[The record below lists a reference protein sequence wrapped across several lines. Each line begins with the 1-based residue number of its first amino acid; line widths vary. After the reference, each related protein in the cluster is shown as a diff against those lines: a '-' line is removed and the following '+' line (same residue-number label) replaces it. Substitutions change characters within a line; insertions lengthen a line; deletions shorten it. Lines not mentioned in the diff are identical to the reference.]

1 MAKKDLYYNNNE
13 STKQIITEVE
23 LDEHNTSDDAH
34 KEKFD
39 KYTLHTPTG
48 IWDAVYQL
56 GPNYRFTDQSTKGF
70 AKLGLFASVYDA
82 KDVFEYQ
89 PSQFGTLLNL
99 PTNIKDSNFIT
110 VTQLW
115 FDQSGDL
122 FIRTGTVNNPINKLQ
137 FTKVTLMTD
146 VFNKYG
152 TEFPA
157 TNLIPGMLFY
167 RTDENKLYAYIP
179 SDSGSSWKVVFDLN
193 KNANIADGLS
203 HAWYKLDN
211 STNDTSIP
219 KLAESENMNTYITP
233 GVYSC
238 ISGQVASTLVNKP
251 SGVNSNFRLIVEENT
266 PGYGVQ
272 KVFTNNPCKIFIRG
286 FNTTG
291 NRTTFTDW
299 KTLVSN
305 TDTILSADTAN
316 RDSAG
321 NVIKDTYVKKSGDTM
336 TGGITFSKSATGNN
350 YVGPGEGDVSDA
362 VVANQSNLA
371 INGWQTVGIRKS
383 SSDPYTISMNARTGD
398 IHTKGKI
405 TGDSTATFTGAVTA
419 PTFNGHATEASK
431 VSVTTADESNTVLV
445 ESTRTDGHMGC
456 RIATVGTISNA
467 SFGHPTQTET
477 YDLIFQA
484 NCDPLTSGFRDPAFI
499 IEQCSDNYS
508 KVGNK
513 VVLLGHDHN
522 TSFPGVLTAA
532 RVVNAQYNDYAE
544 FFERGEETEAGDIIA
559 LDLSSDEERYVK
571 ATPRN
576 RVIVGIHS
584 DEYAHIIGGEK
595 DKTLE
600 ENLKNFIPVALA
612 GRVHVKV
619 SGVVYKG
626 DRIVISNGM
635 PGIGIAL
642 TNNSTS
648 TKQVIGIALENKY
661 NLGIGKIRLLL
672 K

>member
-137 FTKVTLMTD
+137 FTKVTLVTD

-179 SDSGSSWKVVFDLN
+179 SDSGSSWKAIFDLN
-193 KNANIADGLS
+193 KSSNIADGLA

-211 STNDTSIP
+211 STIDTSIP
-219 KLAESENMNTYITP
+219 KLAASENMNTYVKP

-238 ISGQVASTLVNKP
+238 VSGQIASTLVNKP

-272 KVFTNNPCKIFIRG
+272 KVFTNNPCKMYIRG

-299 KTLVSN
+299 KAILSD
-305 TDTILSADTAN
+305 TDTILSANTAN

-321 NVIKDTYVKKSGDTM
+321 NVIKDTYVKKAGDTM

-350 YVGPGEGDVSDA
+350 YVGPGEGNVNDA

-371 INGWQTVGIRKS
+371 INGWRTVGVRQS
-383 SSDPYTISMNARTGD
+383 SSEPYTISMNARTGD

-419 PTFNGHATEASK
+419 PTFNGHATSASK
-431 VSVTTADESNTVLV
+431 VSVTDVNQNTVLMQ
-445 ESTRTDGHMGC
+445 STQADGDGC
-456 RIATVGTISNA
+456 RVVIGRPNNCNLYFQLNNSKSSGSTQA
-467 SFGHPTQTET
+467 SFI
-477 YDLIFQA
+477 L
-484 NCDPLTSGFRDPAFI
+484 
-499 IEQCSDNYS
+499 EQYYNNYGTLQS
-508 KVGNK
+508 KA
-513 VVLLGHDHN
+513 VLLGGDHN

-571 ATPRN
+571 ATPKN

-595 DKTLE
+595 GKTLE

-648 TKQVIGIALENKY
+648 NKQVIGIALENKY

>member
-82 KDVFEYQ
+82 KDAFEYQ

-99 PTNIKDSNFIT
+99 PTTIKDSNFIT

-179 SDSGSSWKVVFDLN
+179 SDSGSSWKVIFDLN
-193 KNANIADGLS
+193 KSSNIADGLS
-203 HAWYKLDN
+203 HAWYKLEN
-211 STNDTSIP
+211 STIDTSIP
-219 KLAESENMNTYITP
+219 KLAASENMNTYIKP

-238 ISGQVASTLVNKP
+238 VSGQIASTLVNKP

-272 KVFTNNPCKIFIRG
+272 KVFTNNPCKIFVRG
-286 FNTTG
+286 FNAAG
-291 NRTTFTDW
+291 NSTTFTDW
-299 KTLVSN
+299 RTLVSN

-371 INGWQTVGIRKS
+371 INGWQTVGVRQS
-383 SSDPYTISMNARTGD
+383 SSDPYTISMNTRTGD
-398 IHTKGKI
+398 IHTKGSIK
-405 TGDSTATFTGAVTA
+405 GDSTATFTGTVTA
-419 PTFNGHATEASK
+419 PTFNGHASEASK
-431 VSVTTADESNTVLV
+431 VLATNISQDTVLM
-445 ESTRTDGHMGC
+445 ESIQTDGDGSRIVITGVRGRHDGC
-456 RIATVGTISNA
+456 HLKFQLNNSDPGNTDSQA
-467 SFGHPTQTET
+467 SFC
-477 YDLIFQA
+477 L
-484 NCDPLTSGFRDPAFI
+484 
-499 IEQCSDNYS
+499 EQYHDNYHTLES
-508 KVGNK
+508 RAT
-513 VVLLGHDHN
+513 LLDYAHN
-522 TSFPGVLTAA
+522 TYFPGVLTAS

-595 DKTLE
+595 GKTLE

-626 DRIVISNGM
+626 DRIVIGNGM

-648 TKQVIGIALENKY
+648 NKQVIGIALENKY

>member
-137 FTKVTLMTD
+137 FTKVTLVTD

-167 RTDENKLYAYIP
+167 RTDENKLYAYMP
-179 SDSGSSWKVVFDLN
+179 SDSGSSWKAIFDLN
-193 KNANIADGLS
+193 KSSNIADGLS
-203 HAWYKLDN
+203 HAWYKLEN
-211 STNDTSIP
+211 STLDTSIP
-219 KLAESENMNTYITP
+219 KLAASENMNTYVKP

-238 ISGQVASTLVNKP
+238 VSGQIAGTLVNKP
-251 SGVNSNFRLIVEENT
+251 SGVNSNFRLVVEENT

-286 FNTTG
+286 FNASG
-291 NRTTFTDW
+291 NNTTFTDW

-305 TDTILSADTAN
+305 TDTILSADSAT

-321 NVIKDTYVKKSGDTM
+321 NVIKDTYVKKTGDTM

-371 INGWQTVGIRKS
+371 INGWQTVGVRQS

-405 TGDSTATFTGAVTA
+405 TADSTATFTGAVTA
-419 PTFNGHATEASK
+419 PTFNGHATSASK
-431 VSVTTADESNTVLV
+431 VLATNISQDTVLM
-445 ESTRTDGHMGC
+445 ESIQTDGDGS
-456 RIATVGTISNA
+456 RIVIGRPNDCNLYFQLNDSDSSGSTQSSFILEQYYNNYGTL
-467 SFGHPTQTET
+467 Q
-477 YDLIFQA
+477 
-484 NCDPLTSGFRDPAFI
+484 
-499 IEQCSDNYS
+499 S
-508 KVGNK
+508 KA
-513 VVLLGHDHN
+513 VLLGGDHN

-571 ATPRN
+571 ATPKN

-648 TKQVIGIALENKY
+648 NKQVIGIALENKY

>member
-1 MAKKDLYYNNNE
+1 MAIKDLYYNNNE

-23 LDEHNTSDDAH
+23 LDNHNTSDNAH

-82 KDVFEYQ
+82 KDVFDYQ

-99 PTNIKDSNFIT
+99 PTTIKDSNFIT

-152 TEFPA
+152 NEFPA
-157 TNLIPGMLFY
+157 TNLVPGMLFY
-167 RTDENKLYAYIP
+167 RVDENKLYAYMP
-179 SDSGSSWKVVFDLN
+179 SDSGSSWKAIFDLN
-193 KNANIADGLS
+193 KSSNIADGLS

-219 KLAESENMNTYITP
+219 KLAASENMNTYIKP

-238 ISGQVASTLVNKP
+238 ISGQIAGTLVNKP

-299 KTLVSN
+299 KSLANN
-305 TDTILSADTAN
+305 TDTILNAETAN

-321 NVIKDTYVKKSGDTM
+321 NIIKDTYVKKSGDTM
-336 TGGITFSKSATGNN
+336 SGGITFSIPATGNN

-371 INGWQTVGIRKS
+371 INGWQTVGVRKS

-419 PTFNGHATEASK
+419 PTFNGHASEASK
-431 VSVTTADESNTVLV
+431 VLATNISQDTVLM
-445 ESTRTDGHMGC
+445 ESIQTDGDGSRIVIGGVRGGHHDGC
-456 RIATVGTISNA
+456 HLKFQLNNSNPGNTDSQA
-467 SFGHPTQTET
+467 SF
-477 YDLIFQA
+477 YL
-484 NCDPLTSGFRDPAFI
+484 
-499 IEQCSDNYS
+499 EQYHDNYNTLES
-508 KVGNK
+508 RAT
-513 VVLLGHDHN
+513 LLDYAHN
-522 TSFPGVLTAA
+522 TYFPGVLAA
-532 RVVNAQYNDYAE
+532 SRVVNAQYNDYAE

-571 ATPRN
+571 ATPKN

-595 DKTLE
+595 GKTLE

-648 TKQVIGIALENKY
+648 NKQVIGIALENKY

>member
-137 FTKVTLMTD
+137 FTKVTLVTD

-167 RTDENKLYAYIP
+167 RTDENKLYAYLP
-179 SDSGSSWKVVFDLN
+179 SDSGSSWKAIFDLN
-193 KNANIADGLS
+193 KSSNIADGLS

-211 STNDTSIP
+211 STIDTSIP
-219 KLAESENMNTYITP
+219 KLAASENMNTYVKP

-238 ISGQVASTLVNKP
+238 ISGQIASTLVNKP

-272 KVFTNNPCKIFIRG
+272 KVFTNNPCKVFIRG
-286 FNTTG
+286 FNASG
-291 NRTTFTDW
+291 NNTTFTDW
-299 KTLVSN
+299 KALVSN
-305 TDTILSADTAN
+305 TDAILNADTAN

-321 NVIKDTYVKKSGDTM
+321 NVIKDTYVKKAGDTM

-371 INGWQTVGIRKS
+371 INGWQTVGVRQS
-383 SSDPYTISMNARTGD
+383 SSEPYTISMNARTGD

-419 PTFNGHATEASK
+419 PTFNGHATSASK
-431 VSVTTADESNTVLV
+431 VLVTNSSQDAVLMESIQADGDGSRIVIGGPTDCNLYFQLNDSDPSG
-445 ESTRTDGHMGC
+445 STQSSF
-456 RIATVGTISNA
+456 ILEQYYNNYGTL
-467 SFGHPTQTET
+467 Q
-477 YDLIFQA
+477 
-484 NCDPLTSGFRDPAFI
+484 
-499 IEQCSDNYS
+499 S
-508 KVGNK
+508 KA
-513 VVLLGHDHN
+513 VLLGGDHN

-544 FFERGEETEAGDIIA
+544 FFERGEDTEAGDIIA

-571 ATPRN
+571 ATPKN

-648 TKQVIGIALENKY
+648 NKQVIGIALENKY

>member
-23 LDEHNTSDDAH
+23 LDEHNTSYDAH

-99 PTNIKDSNFIT
+99 PTTIKDSNFIT

-219 KLAESENMNTYITP
+219 KLEESENMNTYITP

-251 SGVNSNFRLIVEENT
+251 SGVNSNFRLVVEENT

-272 KVFTNNPCKIFIRG
+272 KVFTNNPCKVFIRG
-286 FNTTG
+286 FNTNG

-299 KTLVSN
+299 KTILSN

-336 TGGITFSKSATGNN
+336 TGGITFSKSTTGNN

-419 PTFNGHATEASK
+419 PTFNGHATSASK
-431 VSVTTADESNTVLV
+431 LVITDVNQNTVLMQ
-445 ESTRTDGHMGC
+445 STQTDGDGS
-456 RIATVGTISNA
+456 RIVIGGPNDCNLYFQLNDSNPSGGTPA
-467 SFGHPTQTET
+467 SFILH
-477 YDLIFQA
+477 
-484 NCDPLTSGFRDPAFI
+484 
-499 IEQCSDNYS
+499 QCYNNYNTVQS
-508 KVGNK
+508 SAY
-513 VVLLGHDHN
+513 LLDENHN

-544 FFERGEETEAGDIIA
+544 FFERGEDTEAGDIIA

-595 DKTLE
+595 GKTLE

>member
-179 SDSGSSWKVVFDLN
+179 SDSGSSWKAIFDLN
-193 KNANIADGLS
+193 KSSNIADGLS

-211 STNDTSIP
+211 STIDTSIP
-219 KLAESENMNTYITP
+219 KLAASENMNTYVKP

-238 ISGQVASTLVNKP
+238 ISGQIASTLVNKP

-286 FNTTG
+286 FNASG
-291 NRTTFTDW
+291 NNTTFTDW

-321 NVIKDTYVKKSGDTM
+321 NIIKDTYVKKAGDTM
-336 TGGITFSKSATGNN
+336 TGGITFSKSTTGNN

-371 INGWQTVGIRKS
+371 INGWQTVGVRQS

-398 IHTKGKI
+398 IHTKGSIK
-405 TGDSTATFTGAVTA
+405 GDSTATFTGTVTA
-419 PTFNGHATEASK
+419 PTFNGHASEASK
-431 VSVTTADESNTVLV
+431 VLATNISQDTVLM
-445 ESTRTDGHMGC
+445 ESIQTDGDGSRIVITGVGGRHDGC
-456 RIATVGTISNA
+456 HLKFQLNNSDPGNIDSQA
-467 SFGHPTQTET
+467 SF
-477 YDLIFQA
+477 YL
-484 NCDPLTSGFRDPAFI
+484 
-499 IEQCSDNYS
+499 EQYHDNYHTLES
-508 KVGNK
+508 RAT
-513 VVLLGHDHN
+513 LLDYAHN
-522 TSFPGVLTAA
+522 TYFPGVLTAS

-584 DEYAHIIGGEK
+584 DEYAHIIGGENG
-595 DKTLE
+595 KTLE

-648 TKQVIGIALENKY
+648 NKQVIGIALENKY
-661 NLGIGKIRLLL
+661 NLDIGKIRLLL

>member
-137 FTKVTLMTD
+137 FTKVTLVTD

-179 SDSGSSWKVVFDLN
+179 SDSGSSWKAIFDLN
-193 KNANIADGLS
+193 KSSNIADGLS

-211 STNDTSIP
+211 STIDTSIP
-219 KLAESENMNTYITP
+219 KLAASENMNTYVKP

-238 ISGQVASTLVNKP
+238 ISGQIASTLVNKP

-272 KVFTNNPCKIFIRG
+272 KVFTNNPCKVFIRG
-286 FNTTG
+286 FNASG
-291 NRTTFTDW
+291 NNTTFTDW
-299 KTLVSN
+299 KALVSN
-305 TDTILSADTAN
+305 TDAILNADTAN

-321 NVIKDTYVKKSGDTM
+321 NVIKDTYVKKAGDTM

-371 INGWQTVGIRKS
+371 INGWQTVGVRQS
-383 SSDPYTISMNARTGD
+383 SSEPYTISMNARTGD

-419 PTFNGHATEASK
+419 PTFNGHATSASK
-431 VSVTTADESNTVLV
+431 VLVTNSSQSAVLMESIQADGDGSRIVIGGPTDCNLYFQLNDSDPSG
-445 ESTRTDGHMGC
+445 STQSSF
-456 RIATVGTISNA
+456 ILEQYYNNYGTL
-467 SFGHPTQTET
+467 Q
-477 YDLIFQA
+477 
-484 NCDPLTSGFRDPAFI
+484 
-499 IEQCSDNYS
+499 S
-508 KVGNK
+508 KA
-513 VVLLGHDHN
+513 VLLGGDHN

-544 FFERGEETEAGDIIA
+544 FFERGEDTEAGDIIA

-571 ATPRN
+571 ATPKN

-648 TKQVIGIALENKY
+648 NKQVIGIALENKY

>member
-99 PTNIKDSNFIT
+99 PTTIKDSNFIT

-152 TEFPA
+152 NEFPA
-157 TNLIPGMLFY
+157 TNLVPGMLFY

-179 SDSGSSWKVVFDLN
+179 SDSGSSWKAIFDLN
-193 KNANIADGLS
+193 KSSNIADGLS

-211 STNDTSIP
+211 STIDTSIP
-219 KLAESENMNTYITP
+219 KLAASENMNTYVKP

-238 ISGQVASTLVNKP
+238 ISGQIASTLVNKP

-272 KVFTNNPCKIFIRG
+272 KVFTNNPCKVFIRG
-286 FNTTG
+286 FNASG
-291 NRTTFTDW
+291 NKTTFTDW

-305 TDTILSADTAN
+305 TDTILSADSAT

-321 NVIKDTYVKKSGDTM
+321 NVIKDTYVKKTGDTM
-336 TGGITFSKSATGNN
+336 TGGITFSKSTTGNN

-371 INGWQTVGIRKS
+371 INGWQTVGVRQS
-383 SSDPYTISMNARTGD
+383 SSKPYTISMNARTGD

-419 PTFNGHATEASK
+419 PTFNGHATSASK
-431 VSVTTADESNTVLV
+431 VLATNISQGTVLM
-445 ESTRTDGHMGC
+445 ESTQADGDGC
-456 RIATVGTISNA
+456 RVVIGRQNDCNLYFQLNDSDSSGSTQA
-467 SFGHPTQTET
+467 SFI
-477 YDLIFQA
+477 L
-484 NCDPLTSGFRDPAFI
+484 
-499 IEQCSDNYS
+499 EQYYNNYGTLQS
-508 KVGNK
+508 KA
-513 VVLLGHDHN
+513 VLLGGDHN
-522 TSFPGVLTAA
+522 TSFPGVLTAS

-648 TKQVIGIALENKY
+648 NKQVIGIALENKY

>member
-167 RTDENKLYAYIP
+167 RTDENKLYVYMP
-179 SDSGSSWKVVFDLN
+179 SDSGSIWKVIFDLN
-193 KNANIADGLS
+193 KSSSNIADGLS
-203 HAWYKLDN
+203 HAWYKLEN
-211 STNDTSIP
+211 STIDTSIP
-219 KLAESENMNTYITP
+219 KLAASENMNTYIKP

-238 ISGQVASTLVNKP
+238 VSGQIASTLVNKP

-272 KVFTNNPCKIFIRG
+272 KVFTNNPCKIFVRG
-286 FNTTG
+286 FNAAG
-291 NRTTFTDW
+291 NSTTFTDW

-321 NVIKDTYVKKSGDTM
+321 NVIKDTYVKKAGDTM
-336 TGGITFSKSATGNN
+336 TGGITFSKSATGDN
-350 YVGPGEGDVSDA
+350 YVGPGEGDVGDA

-371 INGWQTVGIRKS
+371 INGWQTVGVRQS

-398 IHTKGKI
+398 IHTKGSIK
-405 TGDSTATFTGAVTA
+405 GDSTATFTGTVTA
-419 PTFNGHATEASK
+419 PTFNGHATSASK
-431 VSVTTADESNTVLV
+431 LVITDVNQNTVLM
-445 ESTRTDGHMGC
+445 ESTQTDGDGC
-456 RIATVGTISNA
+456 RVVIGGPNDCNLYFQLNDSSNDTPA
-467 SFGHPTQTET
+467 SFI
-477 YDLIFQA
+477 L
-484 NCDPLTSGFRDPAFI
+484 
-499 IEQCSDNYS
+499 EQRATNYS
-508 KVGNK
+508 TVQSKA
-513 VVLLGHDHN
+513 VLLGYDHN
-522 TSFPGVLTAA
+522 TSFPGVLTAS

-544 FFERGEETEAGDIIA
+544 FFERGEDTEAGDIIA

-612 GRVHVKV
+612 GRVHAKV

-648 TKQVIGIALENKY
+648 NKQVIGIALENKY

>member
-1 MAKKDLYYNNNE
+1 MAIKDLYYNNNE

-193 KNANIADGLS
+193 KTANIADGLS
-203 HAWYKLDN
+203 HAWYKLEN
-211 STNDTSIP
+211 STIDTSIP
-219 KLAESENMNTYITP
+219 KLAESENINTYITP

-238 ISGQVASTLVNKP
+238 ISGQIASTLVNKP

-272 KVFTNNPCKIFIRG
+272 KVFTNNPCKVFIRG

-305 TDTILSADTAN
+305 TDTILSAESAT

-321 NVIKDTYVKKSGDTM
+321 NVIKDTYVKKAGDTM

-371 INGWQTVGIRKS
+371 INGWQTVGVRKS

-431 VSVTTADESNTVLV
+431 IVVTGDGQDIPLMQ
-445 ESTRTDGHMGC
+445 STQSDGDGC
-456 RIATVGTISNA
+456 RIIM
-467 SFGHPTQTET
+467 GHVRTPQ
-477 YDLIFQA
+477 DGCHLIFQL
-484 NCDPLTSGFRDPAFI
+484 NNSDPGNTDSQASFYL
-499 IEQCSDNYS
+499 EQYHDNYHRLES
-508 KVGNK
+508 RAT
-513 VVLLGHDHN
+513 LLDYAHN
-522 TSFPGVLTAA
+522 TYFPGVLTAS

-595 DKTLE
+595 GKTLE

>member
-167 RTDENKLYAYIP
+167 RTDENKLYAYMP
-179 SDSGSSWKVVFDLN
+179 SDSGSSWKAIFDLN
-193 KNANIADGLS
+193 KSSNIADGLS
-203 HAWYKLDN
+203 HAWYKLEN
-211 STNDTSIP
+211 STIDTSIP
-219 KLAESENMNTYITP
+219 KLAASENMNTYIKP

-238 ISGQVASTLVNKP
+238 VSGQIASTLVNKP
-251 SGVNSNFRLIVEENT
+251 SEVNSNFRLIVEENT

-272 KVFTNNPCKIFIRG
+272 KVFTNNPCKIFVRG
-286 FNTTG
+286 FNAAG
-291 NRTTFTDW
+291 NSTTFTDW

-305 TDTILSADTAN
+305 TDTILSADVAN

-362 VVANQSNLA
+362 VVSNQSNLA
-371 INGWQTVGIRKS
+371 INGWQTVGVRQS
-383 SSDPYTISMNARTGD
+383 SSDPYTISMNTRTGD

-405 TGDSTATFTGAVTA
+405 TGDSTATFTGTVTA
-419 PTFNGHATEASK
+419 PTFNGHASEASK
-431 VSVTTADESNTVLV
+431 LVITDVNQNTVLM
-445 ESTRTDGHMGC
+445 ESTQTNGDGC
-456 RIATVGTISNA
+456 RVVIGGPNDCSLYFQLNDSYPSGGAPS
-467 SFGHPTQTET
+467 SFI
-477 YDLIFQA
+477 L
-484 NCDPLTSGFRDPAFI
+484 
-499 IEQCSDNYS
+499 EQYYNNYS
-508 KVGNK
+508 TLQSKA
-513 VVLLGHDHN
+513 VLLGYDHN
-522 TSFPGVLTAA
+522 TSFPGVLTAS

-595 DKTLE
+595 GKTLE

-648 TKQVIGIALENKY
+648 NKQVIGIALENKY

>member
-99 PTNIKDSNFIT
+99 PTTIKDSNFIT

-167 RTDENKLYAYIP
+167 RTDENKLYAYMP
-179 SDSGSSWKVVFDLN
+179 SDSGSSWKAIFDLN
-193 KNANIADGLS
+193 KSSNIADGLS

-211 STNDTSIP
+211 STIDTSIP
-219 KLAESENMNTYITP
+219 KLAASENMNTYIKP

-238 ISGQVASTLVNKP
+238 VSGQIASTLVNKP

-272 KVFTNNPCKIFIRG
+272 KVFTNNPCKMYIRG
-286 FNTTG
+286 FNAAG
-291 NRTTFTDW
+291 NSTTFTDW

-321 NVIKDTYVKKSGDTM
+321 NVIKDTYVKKAGDTM

-371 INGWQTVGIRKS
+371 INGWQTVGVRQS
-383 SSDPYTISMNARTGD
+383 SSNPYTISMNARTGD

-405 TGDSTATFTGAVTA
+405 TADSTATFTGTVTA
-419 PTFNGHATEASK
+419 PTFNGHATSASK
-431 VSVTTADESNTVLV
+431 IVVTGDGQDIPLMQ
-445 ESTRTDGHMGC
+445 STQSDGDGC
-456 RIATVGTISNA
+456 RIIMGGVRGKHDGCHLKFQLNNSDPGNTDSQA
-467 SFGHPTQTET
+467 SFS
-477 YDLIFQA
+477 L
-484 NCDPLTSGFRDPAFI
+484 
-499 IEQCSDNYS
+499 EQYHDNYNTLES
-508 KVGNK
+508 RAT
-513 VVLLGHDHN
+513 LLDYAHN
-522 TSFPGVLTAA
+522 TYFPGVLTAS

-595 DKTLE
+595 GKTLE

-648 TKQVIGIALENKY
+648 NKQVIGIALENKY

>member
-137 FTKVTLMTD
+137 FTKVTLVTD

-179 SDSGSSWKVVFDLN
+179 SDSGSSWKAIFDLN
-193 KNANIADGLS
+193 KSSNIADGLS

-211 STNDTSIP
+211 STIDTSIP
-219 KLAESENMNTYITP
+219 KLAASENMNTYVKP

-238 ISGQVASTLVNKP
+238 ISGQIASTLVNKP
-251 SGVNSNFRLIVEENT
+251 SGVNSNFRLVVEENT

-272 KVFTNNPCKIFIRG
+272 KVFTNNPCKMYIRG

-321 NVIKDTYVKKSGDTM
+321 NIIKDTYVKKAGDTM

-371 INGWQTVGIRKS
+371 INGWQTVGVRQS
-383 SSDPYTISMNARTGD
+383 SSEPYTISMNARTGD

-419 PTFNGHATEASK
+419 PTFNGHATSASK
-431 VSVTTADESNTVLV
+431 VLATNISQDTVLM
-445 ESTRTDGHMGC
+445 ESIQADGDGS
-456 RIATVGTISNA
+456 RIVIGRPNDCNLYFQLNDSDSSGSTQA
-467 SFGHPTQTET
+467 SFI
-477 YDLIFQA
+477 L
-484 NCDPLTSGFRDPAFI
+484 
-499 IEQCSDNYS
+499 EQYYNNYGTLQS
-508 KVGNK
+508 KA
-513 VVLLGHDHN
+513 VLLGGDHN

-571 ATPRN
+571 ATPKN

-648 TKQVIGIALENKY
+648 NKQVIGIALENKY

>member
-1 MAKKDLYYNNNE
+1 M
-13 STKQIITEVE
+13 
-23 LDEHNTSDDAH
+23 
-34 KEKFD
+34 
-39 KYTLHTPTG
+39 
-48 IWDAVYQL
+48 
-56 GPNYRFTDQSTKGF
+56 
-70 AKLGLFASVYDA
+70 
-82 KDVFEYQ
+82 
-89 PSQFGTLLNL
+89 
-99 PTNIKDSNFIT
+99 
-110 VTQLW
+110 
-115 FDQSGDL
+115 
-122 FIRTGTVNNPINKLQ
+122 
-137 FTKVTLMTD
+137 
-146 VFNKYG
+146 
-152 TEFPA
+152 
-157 TNLIPGMLFY
+157 
-167 RTDENKLYAYIP
+167 P
-179 SDSGSSWKVVFDLN
+179 SDSGSSWKAIFDLN
-193 KNANIADGLS
+193 KSSNIADGLS

-211 STNDTSIP
+211 STIDTSIP
-219 KLAESENMNTYITP
+219 KLAASENMNTYITP

-238 ISGQVASTLVNKP
+238 VSGQVASTLVNKP

-272 KVFTNNPCKIFIRG
+272 KVFTNNPCKMYIRG

-291 NRTTFTDW
+291 NKTTFTDW

-321 NVIKDTYVKKSGDTM
+321 NVIKDTYVKKAGDTM
-336 TGGITFSKSATGNN
+336 TGGITFSKSTTGNN
-350 YVGPGEGDVSDA
+350 YIGPGEGDVSDA

-383 SSDPYTISMNARTGD
+383 KSDPYTISMNARTGD

-405 TGDSTATFTGAVTA
+405 IGDSTATFTGSVTA
-419 PTFNGHATEASK
+419 PMFNGHATEASK
-431 VSVTTADESNTVLV
+431 IVVTGDGQDIPLMQ
-445 ESTRTDGHMGC
+445 STQSDGDGC
-456 RIATVGTISNA
+456 RIIM
-467 SFGHPTQTET
+467 GHVRTPQ
-477 YDLIFQA
+477 DGCHLIFQL
-484 NCDPLTSGFRDPAFI
+484 NNSDPSNTDSQASFYL
-499 IEQCSDNYS
+499 EQYHDNYNTLES
-508 KVGNK
+508 RAT
-513 VVLLGHDHN
+513 LLDYAHN
-522 TSFPGVLTAA
+522 TYFPGVLTAS

-544 FFERGEETEAGDIIA
+544 FFERGEDTEAGDIIA
-559 LDLSSDEERYVK
+559 LDLSSDEEKYVK

-648 TKQVIGIALENKY
+648 NKQVIGIALENKY
-661 NLGIGKIRLLL
+661 SLGTGKIRILL

>member
-23 LDEHNTSDDAH
+23 LDNHNTSDDAH
-34 KEKFD
+34 KEKFN

-56 GPNYRFTDQSTKGF
+56 GPNYAFTDQSTKGF

-82 KDVFEYQ
+82 KNVFDYQ
-89 PSQFGTLLNL
+89 PSQFGTLLSL
-99 PTNIKDSNFIT
+99 PTTIKDSEFIT

-115 FDQSGDL
+115 FDQSGDM
-122 FIRTGTVNNPINKLQ
+122 FTRTGTVNNPINKIQ
-137 FTKVTLMTD
+137 FTKITLVTD

-152 TEFPA
+152 VSFPS
-157 TNLIPGMLFY
+157 TNLVPGMIFY
-167 RTDENKLYAYIP
+167 RTDENKLYVYMP
-179 SDSGSSWKVVFDLN
+179 TDSGSSWKAIFDLN
-193 KNANIADGLS
+193 KSSNIADGLS
-203 HAWYKLDN
+203 HAWYKLEN

-219 KLAESENMNTYITP
+219 KLANSENMNTYIKP

-238 ISGQVASTLVNKP
+238 ISGQIASSLVNKP
-251 SGVNSNFRLIVEENT
+251 SGVNSNFKLVVEENI
-266 PGYGVQ
+266 PGYGTQ
-272 KVFTNNPCKIFIRG
+272 KVISNNPCKVYIRG

-299 KTLVSN
+299 KAILSD

-350 YVGPGEGDVSDA
+350 YVGPGEGDTSDA

-371 INGWQTVGIRKS
+371 INGWQTVGVRKS
-383 SSDPYTISMNARTGD
+383 SNDPYTISMNARTGD
-398 IHTKGKI
+398 IHTKGEI

-419 PTFNGHATEASK
+419 PTFNGHATSASK
-431 VSVTTADESNTVLV
+431 VLATNISQDTVLM
-445 ESTRTDGHMGC
+445 ESIQTDGDGS
-456 RIATVGTISNA
+456 RIVISGPNDCNLHFQLNDSNPSGGTQS
-467 SFGHPTQTET
+467 SFI
-477 YDLIFQA
+477 L
-484 NCDPLTSGFRDPAFI
+484 
-499 IEQCSDNYS
+499 EQYYNNYGTLQS
-508 KVGNK
+508 KA
-513 VVLLGHDHN
+513 VLLDNHHN
-522 TSFPGVLTAA
+522 TTFPGVLTAT
-532 RVVNAQYNDYAE
+532 RLVNAQYNDYAE

-576 RVIVGIHS
+576 RVIVGVHS

-595 DKTLE
+595 GKTLE

-642 TNNSTS
+642 ANDSTS
-648 TKQVIGIALENKY
+648 NKQVIGIALDNKY

>member
-13 STKQIITEVE
+13 STKQIITEIE
-23 LDEHNTSDDAH
+23 LDNHNTSDDAH
-34 KEKFD
+34 KEKFN
-39 KYTLHTPTG
+39 KYTLRTPTG

-56 GPNYRFTDQSTKGF
+56 GPNYKFTDQSTKGF
-70 AKLGLFASVYDA
+70 AKLGLFASAYDA

-99 PTNIKDSNFIT
+99 PTTIKDSNFIT

-122 FIRTGTVNNPINKLQ
+122 FVRTGTVNNPINKLQ

-152 TEFPA
+152 SEFPA
-157 TNLIPGMLFY
+157 TNLVPGMLFY
-167 RTDENKLYAYIP
+167 RTDENRLYAYVP
-179 SDSGSSWKVVFDLN
+179 SESGSSWKLVFDLN

-238 ISGQVASTLVNKP
+238 ISGQVASTLINKP
-251 SGVNSNFRLIVEENT
+251 SEANSNFRLVVEENI

-272 KVFTNNPCKIFIRG
+272 KVYTNNPCKVFIRG

-291 NRTTFTDW
+291 NKTTFTDW
-299 KTLVSN
+299 KTLVNS
-305 TDTILSADTAN
+305 TDTILHAETAT

-321 NVIKDTYVKKSGDTM
+321 NVINDTYVKKIGDTM
-336 TGGITFSKSATGNN
+336 TGGITFSVSATGNN

-383 SSDPYTISMNARTGD
+383 KSDPYTISMNARTGD

-405 TGDSTATFTGAVTA
+405 IGDSTASFTGSVTA

-431 VSVTTADESNTVLV
+431 ISVTNVSQETVLLQ
-445 ESTRTDGHMGC
+445 STQTDGDGC
-456 RIATVGTISNA
+456 RIVIGSPGDCNMRFQLNDSDTNAATPA
-467 SFGHPTQTET
+467 SFV
-477 YDLIFQA
+477 F
-484 NCDPLTSGFRDPAFI
+484 
-499 IEQCSDNYS
+499 EQRYNNYGAVQS
-508 KVGNK
+508 K
-513 VVLLGHDHN
+513 VVLLDASHN
-522 TSFPGVLTAA
+522 TSFPGVLTAT

-571 ATPRN
+571 ATPKN
-576 RVIVGIHS
+576 NVIVGIHS

-595 DKTLE
+595 GKTLE

-626 DRIVISNGM
+626 DRIVISDGM
-635 PGIGIAL
+635 PGIGVSL
-642 TNNSTS
+642 DNNSIS
-648 TKQVIGIALENKY
+648 DRQVIGIALENKY
-661 NLGIGKIRLLL
+661 NLGTGKIRILL

>member
-13 STKQIITEVE
+13 STKQIITEIE
-23 LDEHNTSDDAH
+23 LDNHNTSDDAH
-34 KEKFD
+34 KEKFN
-39 KYTLHTPTG
+39 KYTLRTPTG

-56 GPNYRFTDQSTKGF
+56 GPNYKFTDQSTKGF
-70 AKLGLFASVYDA
+70 AKLGLFASAYDA
-82 KDVFEYQ
+82 KDAFEYQ

-99 PTNIKDSNFIT
+99 PTTIKDSNFIT

-122 FIRTGTVNNPINKLQ
+122 FVRTGTVNNPINKLQ

-152 TEFPA
+152 SEFPA
-157 TNLIPGMLFY
+157 TNLVPGMLFY
-167 RTDENKLYAYIP
+167 RTDENRLYAYVP
-179 SDSGSSWKVVFDLN
+179 SESGSSWKLVFDLN

-238 ISGQVASTLVNKP
+238 ISGQVASTLINKP
-251 SGVNSNFRLIVEENT
+251 SEANSNFRLVVEENI

-272 KVFTNNPCKIFIRG
+272 KVYTNNPCKVFIRG

-291 NRTTFTDW
+291 NKTTFTDW
-299 KTLVSN
+299 KTLVNS
-305 TDTILSADTAN
+305 TDTILHAETAT

-321 NVIKDTYVKKSGDTM
+321 NVINDTYVKKIGDTM
-336 TGGITFSKSATGNN
+336 TGGITFSVSATGNN

-383 SSDPYTISMNARTGD
+383 KSDPYTISMNARTGD

-405 TGDSTATFTGAVTA
+405 IGDSTASFTGSVTA

-431 VSVTTADESNTVLV
+431 ISVTNVSQETVLLQ
-445 ESTRTDGHMGC
+445 STQTDGDGC
-456 RIATVGTISNA
+456 RIVIGSPGDCNMRFQLNDSDTNAATPA
-467 SFGHPTQTET
+467 SFV
-477 YDLIFQA
+477 F
-484 NCDPLTSGFRDPAFI
+484 
-499 IEQCSDNYS
+499 EQRYNNYGAVQS
-508 KVGNK
+508 K
-513 VVLLGHDHN
+513 VVLLDASHN
-522 TSFPGVLTAA
+522 TSFPGVLTAT

-571 ATPRN
+571 ATPKN
-576 RVIVGIHS
+576 NVIVGIHS

-595 DKTLE
+595 GKTLE

-626 DRIVISNGM
+626 DRIVISDGM
-635 PGIGIAL
+635 PGIGVSL
-642 TNNSTS
+642 DNNSIS
-648 TKQVIGIALENKY
+648 DRQVIGIALENKY
-661 NLGIGKIRLLL
+661 NLGTGKIRILL

>member
-167 RTDENKLYAYIP
+167 RTDENKLYAYMP
-179 SDSGSSWKVVFDLN
+179 SDSGSSWKAIFDLN
-193 KNANIADGLS
+193 KSSNIADGLS
-203 HAWYKLDN
+203 HAWYKLEN
-211 STNDTSIP
+211 STIDTSIP
-219 KLAESENMNTYITP
+219 KLAASEDMNTYIKP

-238 ISGQVASTLVNKP
+238 VSGQIASTLVNKP

-272 KVFTNNPCKIFIRG
+272 KVFTNNPCKIFVRG
-286 FNTTG
+286 FNAAG
-291 NRTTFTDW
+291 NSTTFTDW

-305 TDTILSADTAN
+305 TDTILNADTAN

-321 NVIKDTYVKKSGDTM
+321 NVIKDTYVKKAGDTM

-371 INGWQTVGIRKS
+371 INGWQTVGVRQS

-405 TGDSTATFTGAVTA
+405 TGDSTATFTGTVTA
-419 PTFNGHATEASK
+419 PTFNGHASEASK
-431 VSVTTADESNTVLV
+431 VLATNISQDTVLM
-445 ESTRTDGHMGC
+445 ESIQTDGDGSRIVITGVGGRHDGC
-456 RIATVGTISNA
+456 HLKFQLNNSDPGNIDSQA
-467 SFGHPTQTET
+467 SF
-477 YDLIFQA
+477 YL
-484 NCDPLTSGFRDPAFI
+484 
-499 IEQCSDNYS
+499 EQYHDNYHTLES
-508 KVGNK
+508 RAT
-513 VVLLGHDHN
+513 LLDYAHN
-522 TSFPGVLTAA
+522 TYFPGVLTAS

-544 FFERGEETEAGDIIA
+544 FFERGEDTEAGDIIA

-595 DKTLE
+595 GKTLE

-612 GRVHVKV
+612 GRVHAKV

-648 TKQVIGIALENKY
+648 NKQVIGIALENKY

>member
-99 PTNIKDSNFIT
+99 PTTIKDSNFIT

-157 TNLIPGMLFY
+157 TNLVPGMLFY
-167 RTDENKLYAYIP
+167 RTDENKLYAYMP

-193 KNANIADGLS
+193 KDANIADGLS

-219 KLAESENMNTYITP
+219 KLAESENINTYVIP

-238 ISGQVASTLVNKP
+238 ISGQIAGTLVNKP
-251 SGVNSNFRLIVEENT
+251 SGVNSNFRLVVEENT

-272 KVFTNNPCKIFIRG
+272 KVFTNNPCKVFIRG

-291 NRTTFTDW
+291 NKTTFTDW

-321 NVIKDTYVKKSGDTM
+321 NVIKDTYVKKAGDTM

-371 INGWQTVGIRKS
+371 INGWQTVGVRQS
-383 SSDPYTISMNARTGD
+383 SSDPYTISMNTRTGD

-405 TGDSTATFTGAVTA
+405 IGDSTATFTGAVTA
-419 PTFNGHATEASK
+419 PTFNGHASEASK
-431 VSVTTADESNTVLV
+431 LVITDVNQNTVLM
-445 ESTRTDGHMGC
+445 ESTQTDGDGC
-456 RIATVGTISNA
+456 RVVIGGPNDCNLYFQLNDSDPSGGTPS
-467 SFGHPTQTET
+467 SFI
-477 YDLIFQA
+477 L
-484 NCDPLTSGFRDPAFI
+484 
-499 IEQCSDNYS
+499 EQYYNNYS
-508 KVGNK
+508 TLQSKA
-513 VVLLGHDHN
+513 VLLDYDHN
-522 TSFPGVLTAA
+522 TTFPGVIRAA

-544 FFERGEETEAGDIIA
+544 FFERGEDTEAGDIIA

-595 DKTLE
+595 GKTLE

-648 TKQVIGIALENKY
+648 NKQVIGIALENKY

>member
-23 LDEHNTSDDAH
+23 LDNHNTSDNAH

-99 PTNIKDSNFIT
+99 PTTISDSNFIT

-152 TEFPA
+152 SEFPA
-157 TNLIPGMLFY
+157 TNLVPGMLFY
-167 RTDENKLYAYIP
+167 RVDENKLYAYMP
-179 SDSGSSWKVVFDLN
+179 SNSGSNWKAIFDLN
-193 KNANIADGLS
+193 KSSNIADGLS

-219 KLAESENMNTYITP
+219 KLAASENMNTYVKP

-238 ISGQVASTLVNKP
+238 ISGQIAGTLVNKP

-299 KTLVSN
+299 KSLANN
-305 TDTILSADTAN
+305 TDTILNAETAN

-321 NVIKDTYVKKSGDTM
+321 NIIKDTYVKKSGDTM

-350 YVGPGEGDVSDA
+350 YVGPGESDVSDA
-362 VVANQSNLA
+362 VIANQSNLA

-419 PTFNGHATEASK
+419 PTFNGHASEASK
-431 VSVTTADESNTVLV
+431 VVISDVNQDTVLMQ
-445 ESTRTDGHMGC
+445 STQTDGDGC
-456 RIATVGTISNA
+456 RIVIGGPGNCNLYFQVNDSDPSGSSQSEIIVDQRYNNYGTVQSRA
-467 SFGHPTQTET
+467 
-477 YDLIFQA
+477 
-484 NCDPLTSGFRDPAFI
+484 
-499 IEQCSDNYS
+499 
-508 KVGNK
+508 
-513 VVLLGHDHN
+513 VLLDTNHN
-522 TSFPGVLTAA
+522 TTFPGILTAS

-571 ATPRN
+571 ATPKN

-595 DKTLE
+595 GKTLE

-648 TKQVIGIALENKY
+648 NKQVIGIALENKY

>member
-1 MAKKDLYYNNNE
+1 MAIKDLYYNNNE

-99 PTNIKDSNFIT
+99 PTTIKDSNFIT

-272 KVFTNNPCKIFIRG
+272 KVFTNNPCKVFIRG

-299 KTLVSN
+299 KTILSN

-321 NVIKDTYVKKSGDTM
+321 NVIKDTYVKKAGDTM

-405 TGDSTATFTGAVTA
+405 IGDSTATFTGSVTA

-431 VSVTTADESNTVLV
+431 VSVTNVSQDTVLLQ
-445 ESTRTDGHMGC
+445 STQTDGDGC
-456 RIATVGTISNA
+456 RIVIGGPNDCNLYFQLNDSNPSGGTPA
-467 SFGHPTQTET
+467 
-477 YDLIFQA
+477 
-484 NCDPLTSGFRDPAFI
+484 AFI
-499 IEQCSDNYS
+499 LHQCYNNYNTVQS
-508 KVGNK
+508 SAY
-513 VVLLGHDHN
+513 LLDENHN

>member
-137 FTKVTLMTD
+137 FTKVTLVTD

-157 TNLIPGMLFY
+157 TNLIPGMIFY

-179 SDSGSSWKVVFDLN
+179 SDSGSSWKAIFDLN
-193 KNANIADGLS
+193 KSSNIADGLS

-211 STNDTSIP
+211 STIDTSIP
-219 KLAESENMNTYITP
+219 KLAASENMNTYVKP

-238 ISGQVASTLVNKP
+238 VSGQIASTLVNKP
-251 SGVNSNFRLIVEENT
+251 SGVNSNFRLVVEENT

-272 KVFTNNPCKIFIRG
+272 KVFTNNPCKMYIRG

-321 NVIKDTYVKKSGDTM
+321 NIIKDTYVKKAGDTM

-371 INGWQTVGIRKS
+371 INGWQTVGVRQS
-383 SSDPYTISMNARTGD
+383 SSEPYTISMNTRTGD

-405 TGDSTATFTGAVTA
+405 TADSTATFTGAVTA
-419 PTFNGHATEASK
+419 PTFNGHATSASK
-431 VSVTTADESNTVLV
+431 VSVTDANQNTVLMQ
-445 ESTRTDGHMGC
+445 STQADGDGC
-456 RIATVGTISNA
+456 RVVIGGPRDCNLYFQLNDSDPSGSTQA
-467 SFGHPTQTET
+467 SFI
-477 YDLIFQA
+477 L
-484 NCDPLTSGFRDPAFI
+484 
-499 IEQCSDNYS
+499 EQYYNNYGTLQS
-508 KVGNK
+508 KA
-513 VVLLGHDHN
+513 VLLGGDHN

-571 ATPRN
+571 ATPKN

-595 DKTLE
+595 GKTLE

-648 TKQVIGIALENKY
+648 NKQVIGIALENKY

>member
-122 FIRTGTVNNPINKLQ
+122 FIRTGTVNNPINNLQ

-157 TNLIPGMLFY
+157 TNLVPGMLFY
-167 RTDENKLYAYIP
+167 RTDENKLYAYMP
-179 SDSGSSWKVVFDLN
+179 SDSGSSWKAIFDLN
-193 KNANIADGLS
+193 KSSNIADGLS
-203 HAWYKLDN
+203 HAWYKLEN
-211 STNDTSIP
+211 STLDTSIP
-219 KLAESENMNTYITP
+219 KLAASENMNTYVKP

-238 ISGQVASTLVNKP
+238 VSGQIASTLVNKP

-286 FNTTG
+286 FNASG
-291 NRTTFTDW
+291 NNTTFTDW
-299 KTLVSN
+299 KALVSN
-305 TDTILSADTAN
+305 TDAILNADSAT

-321 NVIKDTYVKKSGDTM
+321 NVIKDTYVKKTGDTM

-371 INGWQTVGIRKS
+371 INGWQTVGIRQS
-383 SSDPYTISMNARTGD
+383 SSEPYTISMNARTGD

-419 PTFNGHATEASK
+419 PTFNGHATSASK
-431 VSVTTADESNTVLV
+431 VSVTNANQNTVLMQ
-445 ESTRTDGHMGC
+445 STQADGDGC
-456 RIATVGTISNA
+456 RVVIGRPSDCNLYFQLNDSDSSGSTQSSFILEQYYNNYGTL
-467 SFGHPTQTET
+467 Q
-477 YDLIFQA
+477 
-484 NCDPLTSGFRDPAFI
+484 
-499 IEQCSDNYS
+499 S
-508 KVGNK
+508 KA
-513 VVLLGHDHN
+513 VLLGGDHN

-571 ATPRN
+571 ATPKN

-648 TKQVIGIALENKY
+648 NKQVIGIALENKY

>member
-23 LDEHNTSDDAH
+23 LDNHNTSDNAH

-99 PTNIKDSNFIT
+99 PTTISDSNFIT

-152 TEFPA
+152 SEFPA
-157 TNLIPGMLFY
+157 TNLVPGMLFY
-167 RTDENKLYAYIP
+167 RVDENKLYAYMP
-179 SDSGSSWKVVFDLN
+179 SDSGSNWKAIFDLN
-193 KNANIADGLS
+193 KSSNIADGLS

-219 KLAESENMNTYITP
+219 KLAASENMNTYVKP

-238 ISGQVASTLVNKP
+238 ISGQIAGTLVNKP
-251 SGVNSNFRLIVEENT
+251 SGVNSNFRLVVEENT

-299 KTLVSN
+299 KSLANN
-305 TDTILSADTAN
+305 TDTILNAETAN

-321 NVIKDTYVKKSGDTM
+321 NIIKDTYVKKSGDTM
-336 TGGITFSKSATGNN
+336 SGGITFSIPATGNN
-350 YVGPGEGDVSDA
+350 YIGPGESDVSDA
-362 VVANQSNLA
+362 VIANQSNLA
-371 INGWQTVGIRKS
+371 INGWQTVGVRKS

-405 TGDSTATFTGAVTA
+405 IGDSTAAFTGAVTA
-419 PTFNGHATEASK
+419 PTFNGHASEASK
-431 VSVTTADESNTVLV
+431 VVISDVNQDTVLMQ
-445 ESTRTDGHMGC
+445 STQTDGDGS
-456 RIATVGTISNA
+456 RIVIGGPNDCNLYFQLNDSDPSGGTPSSFILEQRYNNYGTVQSRA
-467 SFGHPTQTET
+467 
-477 YDLIFQA
+477 
-484 NCDPLTSGFRDPAFI
+484 
-499 IEQCSDNYS
+499 
-508 KVGNK
+508 
-513 VVLLGHDHN
+513 VLLDTNHN
-522 TSFPGVLTAA
+522 TTFPGILTAS

-571 ATPRN
+571 ATPKN

-595 DKTLE
+595 GKPLE

-648 TKQVIGIALENKY
+648 NKQVIGIALENKY

>member
-1 MAKKDLYYNNNE
+1 MAIKDLYYNNNE

-23 LDEHNTSDDAH
+23 LDNHNTSDDAH

-70 AKLGLFASVYDA
+70 AKLGLFASAYDA

-99 PTNIKDSNFIT
+99 PTTISDSNFIT

-167 RTDENKLYAYIP
+167 RTDENKLYAYMP
-179 SDSGSSWKVVFDLN
+179 SDSGSSWKAIFDLN
-193 KNANIADGLS
+193 KSSNIADGLS
-203 HAWYKLDN
+203 HAWYKLEN

-219 KLAESENMNTYITP
+219 KLAASENMNTYVKP

-238 ISGQVASTLVNKP
+238 ISGQIAGTLVNKP
-251 SGVNSNFRLIVEENT
+251 SGVNSNFRLVVEENT

-286 FNTTG
+286 FNAAG
-291 NRTTFTDW
+291 NSTTFTDW

-305 TDTILSADTAN
+305 TDTILSAETAT

-336 TGGITFSKSATGNN
+336 SGGITFSKSATGNN
-350 YVGPGEGDVSDA
+350 YVGPGESDVNDA

-371 INGWQTVGIRKS
+371 INGWQTVGVRKS

-405 TGDSTATFTGAVTA
+405 TGDSTATFTGTVTA
-419 PTFNGHATEASK
+419 PTFNGHASEASK
-431 VSVTTADESNTVLV
+431 VLATNISQDTVLM
-445 ESTRTDGHMGC
+445 ESIQTDGDGSRIVIGGVRSQHDGC
-456 RIATVGTISNA
+456 HLKFQLNNSDHGNTDSQA
-467 SFGHPTQTET
+467 SF
-477 YDLIFQA
+477 YL
-484 NCDPLTSGFRDPAFI
+484 
-499 IEQCSDNYS
+499 EQYHDNYNTLES
-508 KVGNK
+508 RAT
-513 VVLLGHDHN
+513 LLDYAHN
-522 TSFPGVLTAA
+522 TYFPGVLTAS

-571 ATPRN
+571 ATPKN

-595 DKTLE
+595 GKTLE

-648 TKQVIGIALENKY
+648 NKQVIGIALENKY

>member
-137 FTKVTLMTD
+137 FTKVTLVTD

-179 SDSGSSWKVVFDLN
+179 SDSGSSWKAIFDLN
-193 KNANIADGLS
+193 KSSNIADELS
-203 HAWYKLDN
+203 HAWYKLEN
-211 STNDTSIP
+211 STLDTSIP
-219 KLAESENMNTYITP
+219 KLAASENMNTYVKP

-238 ISGQVASTLVNKP
+238 VSGQIAGTLVNKP

-286 FNTTG
+286 FNASG
-291 NRTTFTDW
+291 NNTTFTDW

-321 NVIKDTYVKKSGDTM
+321 NIIKDTYVKKAGDTM
-336 TGGITFSKSATGNN
+336 TGGITFSKSTTGNN

-371 INGWQTVGIRKS
+371 INGWQTVGVRKS
-383 SSDPYTISMNARTGD
+383 SSDPYTISMNTRTGD

-405 TGDSTATFTGAVTA
+405 TADSTATFTGAVTA
-419 PTFNGHATEASK
+419 PTFNGHATSASK
-431 VSVTTADESNTVLV
+431 VSVTDAKQNTVLMQ
-445 ESTRTDGHMGC
+445 STQADGDGC
-456 RIATVGTISNA
+456 RVVIGRPNDCNLYFQLNDSDSSGSTQSSFILEQYYNNYGTL
-467 SFGHPTQTET
+467 Q
-477 YDLIFQA
+477 
-484 NCDPLTSGFRDPAFI
+484 
-499 IEQCSDNYS
+499 S
-508 KVGNK
+508 KA
-513 VVLLGHDHN
+513 VLLGGDHN

-595 DKTLE
+595 GKTLE

-648 TKQVIGIALENKY
+648 NKQVIGIALENKY

>member
-13 STKQIITEVE
+13 STEQIITEVE
-23 LDEHNTSDDAH
+23 LDAHNTSDDAH

-137 FTKVTLMTD
+137 FTKVTLVTD

-167 RTDENKLYAYIP
+167 RTDENKLYAYMP
-179 SDSGSSWKVVFDLN
+179 SDSGSSWKAIFDLN
-193 KNANIADGLS
+193 KSSNIADGLS
-203 HAWYKLDN
+203 HAWYKLEN
-211 STNDTSIP
+211 STLDTSIP
-219 KLAESENMNTYITP
+219 KLAASENMNTYVKP

-238 ISGQVASTLVNKP
+238 ISGQIASTLVNKP

-272 KVFTNNPCKIFIRG
+272 KVFTNNPCKVFIRG
-286 FNTTG
+286 FNASG
-291 NRTTFTDW
+291 NKTTFTDW

-305 TDTILSADTAN
+305 TDTILNADTAN

-321 NVIKDTYVKKSGDTM
+321 NVIKDTYVKKTGDTM

-371 INGWQTVGIRKS
+371 INGWQTVGVRQS
-383 SSDPYTISMNARTGD
+383 SSEPYTISMNTRTGD

-405 TGDSTATFTGAVTA
+405 TADSTATFTGAVTA
-419 PTFNGHATEASK
+419 PTFNGHATSASK
-431 VSVTTADESNTVLV
+431 VSVTDVNQNTVLMQ
-445 ESTRTDGHMGC
+445 STQADGDGC
-456 RIATVGTISNA
+456 RVVIGRPSDCNLYFQLNDSDSSGSTQA
-467 SFGHPTQTET
+467 SFI
-477 YDLIFQA
+477 L
-484 NCDPLTSGFRDPAFI
+484 
-499 IEQCSDNYS
+499 EQYYNNYGTLQS
-508 KVGNK
+508 KA
-513 VVLLGHDHN
+513 VLLDGDHN

-532 RVVNAQYNDYAE
+532 RVVNAHYNDYAE

-571 ATPRN
+571 ATPKN

-648 TKQVIGIALENKY
+648 NKQVIGIALENKY

>member
-82 KDVFEYQ
+82 IDVFEYQ

-167 RTDENKLYAYIP
+167 RTDENKLYAYMP
-179 SDSGSSWKVVFDLN
+179 SDSGSSWKAIFDLN
-193 KNANIADGLS
+193 KSSNIADGLS

-211 STNDTSIP
+211 STIDTSIP
-219 KLAESENMNTYITP
+219 KLAASENMNTYVKP

-238 ISGQVASTLVNKP
+238 VSGQIASTLVNKP
-251 SGVNSNFRLIVEENT
+251 SGVNSNFRLVVEENT

-272 KVFTNNPCKIFIRG
+272 KVFTNNPCKIFVRG
-286 FNTTG
+286 FNAAG
-291 NRTTFTDW
+291 NSTTFTDW

-371 INGWQTVGIRKS
+371 INGWQTVGVRQS
-383 SSDPYTISMNARTGD
+383 SSEPYTISMNARTGD
-398 IHTKGKI
+398 IHTKGRI

-419 PTFNGHATEASK
+419 PTFNGHASEASK
-431 VSVTTADESNTVLV
+431 LVITDVNQNTVLM
-445 ESTRTDGHMGC
+445 ESTQTDGDGC
-456 RIATVGTISNA
+456 RVVIGGPNDCNLYFQLNDSDA
-467 SFGHPTQTET
+467 SASTP
-477 YDLIFQA
+477 
-484 NCDPLTSGFRDPAFI
+484 SSFI
-499 IEQCSDNYS
+499 LEQRYNNYS
-508 KVGNK
+508 TLQCNAI
-513 VVLLGHDHN
+513 LLDYEHN
-522 TSFPGVLTAA
+522 TTFPGVLTAS
-532 RVVNAQYNDYAE
+532 RIVNAQYNDYAE
-544 FFERGEETEAGDIIA
+544 LFPKGEETEPGDLIV
-559 LDLSSDEERYVK
+559 LDLDSKEEKYVK
-571 ATPRN
+571 SNKNNT
-576 RVIVGIHS
+576 RVVGVHS

-595 DKTLE
+595 NKTLE

-612 GRVHVKV
+612 GRVKVKF
-619 SGVVYKG
+619 
-626 DRIVISNGM
+626 
-635 PGIGIAL
+635 IGISKRNEYVVADTHNPGVARL
-642 TNNSTS
+642 YYKDLNTPEDI
-648 TKQVIGIALENKY
+648 IGILVEEDSNT
-661 NLGIGKIRLLL
+661 NPNEIRRLKIKL

>member
-82 KDVFEYQ
+82 KNVFEYQ

-152 TEFPA
+152 SEFPA
-157 TNLIPGMLFY
+157 TNLVPGMIFY
-167 RTDENKLYAYIP
+167 RTDENKLYAYVP
-179 SDSGSSWKVVFDLN
+179 SESGSSWKLIFDLN
-193 KNANIADGLS
+193 KNSNIADGLS

-219 KLAESENMNTYITP
+219 KLAETENMNTYITP

-238 ISGQVASTLVNKP
+238 ISGQVASTLINKP
-251 SGVNSNFRLIVEENT
+251 SGVNSNFRLVVEENI

-272 KVFTNNPCKIFIRG
+272 KVYTNNPCKVYIRG

-299 KTLVSN
+299 KTLVNS
-305 TDTILSADTAN
+305 TDTILNAEIAT

-321 NVIKDTYVKKSGDTM
+321 NVIKDTYVKKAGDTM
-336 TGGITFSKSATGNN
+336 TGGITFSKSTTGNN

-371 INGWQTVGIRKS
+371 INGWQTVGVRKS

-405 TGDSTATFTGAVTA
+405 IGDSTATFTGAVTA

-431 VSVTTADESNTVLV
+431 LVITGVNQNTVLMQ
-445 ESTRTDGHMGC
+445 STQTDGDGS
-456 RIATVGTISNA
+456 RIVIGGPNDCNLYFQLNGSNPSSGTPA
-467 SFGHPTQTET
+467 SFILEQRYNNYGTVQSKAT
-477 YDLIFQA
+477 LL
-484 NCDPLTSGFRDPAFI
+484 DPS
-499 IEQCSDNYS
+499 
-508 KVGNK
+508 
-513 VVLLGHDHN
+513 HN
-522 TSFPGVLTAA
+522 TYFPGVLTAS

-559 LDLSSDEERYVK
+559 LDLSSDEEKYVK

-595 DKTLE
+595 GKTLE

>member
-23 LDEHNTSDDAH
+23 LDNHNTSNDAH

-99 PTNIKDSNFIT
+99 PTTISDSNFIT

-152 TEFPA
+152 NEFPA
-157 TNLIPGMLFY
+157 TNLVPGMLFY

-219 KLAESENMNTYITP
+219 KLAESENMNTYVKP

-238 ISGQVASTLVNKP
+238 ISGQIAGTLVNKP
-251 SGVNSNFRLIVEENT
+251 SGVNSNFRLVVEENT

-286 FNTTG
+286 FNTT
-291 NRTTFTDW
+291 NNKTTFTDW
-299 KTLVSN
+299 KALVSN
-305 TDTILSADTAN
+305 TDTILNAETAN

-371 INGWQTVGIRKS
+371 INGWQTVGVRKS

-405 TGDSTATFTGAVTA
+405 IGDSTASFTGAVTA

-431 VSVTTADESNTVLV
+431 LILTDVDQDTVWMQTTQ
-445 ESTRTDGHMGC
+445 TDGDGC
-456 RIATVGTISNA
+456 RITIGGPNDCNLYFQMNDSNPSGSTQQ
-467 SFGHPTQTET
+467 SFI
-477 YDLIFQA
+477 L
-484 NCDPLTSGFRDPAFI
+484 
-499 IEQCSDNYS
+499 EQYYNNYS
-508 KVGNK
+508 TLQSKA
-513 VVLLGHDHN
+513 VLLDHN
-522 TSFPGVLTAA
+522 HNTIFPGVLKAS

-559 LDLSSDEERYVK
+559 LDLSSDKERYVK
-571 ATPRN
+571 ATPKN

-648 TKQVIGIALENKY
+648 NKQVIGIALENKY

>member
-99 PTNIKDSNFIT
+99 PTTIKDSNFIT

-167 RTDENKLYAYIP
+167 RTDENKLYAYMP
-179 SDSGSSWKVVFDLN
+179 SDSGSSWKAIFDLN
-193 KNANIADGLS
+193 KSSNIADGLS

-211 STNDTSIP
+211 STIDTSIP
-219 KLAESENMNTYITP
+219 KLAASENMNTYVKP

-238 ISGQVASTLVNKP
+238 VSGQIAGTLVNKP

-272 KVFTNNPCKIFIRG
+272 KVFTNNPCKIYIRG
-286 FNTTG
+286 FNAAG
-291 NRTTFTDW
+291 NSTTFTDW

-321 NVIKDTYVKKSGDTM
+321 NIIKDTYVKKAGDTM

-371 INGWQTVGIRKS
+371 INGWQTVGVRQS
-383 SSDPYTISMNARTGD
+383 SSEPYTISMNTRTGD

-405 TGDSTATFTGAVTA
+405 TADSTATFTGAVTA
-419 PTFNGHATEASK
+419 PTFNGHATSASK
-431 VSVTTADESNTVLV
+431 VSVTDVNQNTVLMQ
-445 ESTRTDGHMGC
+445 STQADGDGC
-456 RIATVGTISNA
+456 RVVIGSPNDCNLYFQLNDSDSSGSTQA
-467 SFGHPTQTET
+467 SFI
-477 YDLIFQA
+477 L
-484 NCDPLTSGFRDPAFI
+484 
-499 IEQCSDNYS
+499 EQYYNNYGTLQS
-508 KVGNK
+508 KA
-513 VVLLGHDHN
+513 VLLGGDHN

-532 RVVNAQYNDYAE
+532 RVVNSQYNDYAE

-648 TKQVIGIALENKY
+648 NKQVIGIALENKY

>member
-70 AKLGLFASVYDA
+70 AKLGLFASAYDA

-137 FTKVTLMTD
+137 FTKVTLVTD

-179 SDSGSSWKVVFDLN
+179 SDSGSSWKAIFDLN
-193 KNANIADGLS
+193 KSSNIADGLA

-211 STNDTSIP
+211 STIDTSIP
-219 KLAESENMNTYITP
+219 KLAASENMNTYVKP

-238 ISGQVASTLVNKP
+238 ISGQIASTLVNKP
-251 SGVNSNFRLIVEENT
+251 SGVNSNFRLVVEENT

-272 KVFTNNPCKIFIRG
+272 KVFTNNPCKMYIRG

-299 KTLVSN
+299 KAILSD
-305 TDTILSADTAN
+305 TDTILSADSAT

-321 NVIKDTYVKKSGDTM
+321 NVIKDTYVKKTGDTM

-371 INGWQTVGIRKS
+371 INGWQTVGVRQS
-383 SSDPYTISMNARTGD
+383 SSEPYTISMNTRTGD

-405 TGDSTATFTGAVTA
+405 TGDSTATFTGTVTA
-419 PTFNGHATEASK
+419 PTFNGHATSASK
-431 VSVTTADESNTVLV
+431 LVVTDVKSTVLMQ
-445 ESTRTDGHMGC
+445 STQTDGDGC
-456 RIATVGTISNA
+456 RVVIGGPGDCNLRFQLNDSDPSGSTQSSFILEQYYNNYGTL
-467 SFGHPTQTET
+467 Q
-477 YDLIFQA
+477 
-484 NCDPLTSGFRDPAFI
+484 
-499 IEQCSDNYS
+499 S
-508 KVGNK
+508 KA
-513 VVLLGHDHN
+513 VLLGGDHN

-571 ATPRN
+571 ATPKN

-648 TKQVIGIALENKY
+648 NKQVIGIALENKY

>member
-23 LDEHNTSDDAH
+23 LDNHNTSDNAH

-70 AKLGLFASVYDA
+70 AKLGLFASVYDT

-99 PTNIKDSNFIT
+99 PTTIKDSNFIT

-152 TEFPA
+152 NEFPA
-157 TNLIPGMLFY
+157 TNLVPGMLFY
-167 RTDENKLYAYIP
+167 RADENKLYVYVP
-179 SDSGSSWKVVFDLN
+179 SDSNSNWKMIYDLN
-193 KNANIADGLS
+193 KDANIADGLP

-219 KLAESENMNTYITP
+219 KLAESENMNTYIKP

-238 ISGQVASTLVNKP
+238 ISGQIAGTLVNKP
-251 SGVNSNFRLIVEENT
+251 SGANSNFRLIVEENT

-286 FNTTG
+286 FNTT
-291 NRTTFTDW
+291 NNKTTFTDW
-299 KTLVSN
+299 KTLVNS
-305 TDTILSADTAN
+305 TDTILNAETAT

-321 NVIKDTYVKKSGDTM
+321 NVIKDTYVKKSGDIM
-336 TGGITFSKSATGNN
+336 TGGIIFSKSATGNN

-371 INGWQTVGIRKS
+371 INGWQTVGVRKS
-383 SSDPYTISMNARTGD
+383 SSDPYTISMNTRTGD
-398 IHTKGKI
+398 IHTKGSIK
-405 TGDSTATFTGAVTA
+405 GDSTATFTGAVTA
-419 PTFNGHATEASK
+419 PTFNGHASEASK
-431 VSVTTADESNTVLV
+431 VLATNISQDTVLM
-445 ESTRTDGHMGC
+445 ESIQTDGDGSRIVITGVGDHHDGC
-456 RIATVGTISNA
+456 HLKFQLNNSDPGNIGSQA
-467 SFGHPTQTET
+467 SF
-477 YDLIFQA
+477 YL
-484 NCDPLTSGFRDPAFI
+484 
-499 IEQCSDNYS
+499 EQYHDNYHTLES
-508 KVGNK
+508 RAT
-513 VVLLGHDHN
+513 LLDYAHN

-571 ATPRN
+571 ATPKN

-648 TKQVIGIALENKY
+648 NKQVIGIALENKY